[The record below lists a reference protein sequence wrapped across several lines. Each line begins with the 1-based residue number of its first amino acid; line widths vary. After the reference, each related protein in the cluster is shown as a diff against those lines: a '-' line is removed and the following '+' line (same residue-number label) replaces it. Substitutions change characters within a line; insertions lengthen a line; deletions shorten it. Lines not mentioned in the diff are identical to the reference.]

1 MCEVAVL
8 KMDFPENSDRPNSM
22 DAGVK
27 EERLPRAIWVL
38 VAAAVAIAL
47 GYGIV
52 APVLPQYAKSFSVTN
67 LAATFVVSAFA
78 LLRLSFAPASGW
90 LSTKFGERRMYLFGI
105 AIVMISS
112 FASAFAQSYL
122 QLLIFRAAGGI
133 GSVTFSVAAMSMIFK
148 LAPPT
153 MRGRASAAYGAGFL
167 IGNIAGPAVG
177 ALLSGLGY
185 RWPFLIY
192 GCFLIIA
199 WLIVKIAIG
208 PDVFLPAKSPLPLEK
223 SAKAEKAE
231 KLAKAEKAANLSAR
245 PVITVREALQLR
257 RFRITLLTAFS
268 QGWTNMG
275 VRVSVIPLLALSLPT
290 AAPWLAGGLLTTFAF
305 GNALALWVA
314 GKWSDVSG
322 RRHPVIFGL
331 LLSGFFTLGMGIFTA
346 DWVLLLLS
354 FWGGFGSGCVQPSQQ
369 GAVAD
374 IIGDRSG
381 NSVVSFFQ
389 MAGDFGQIIGPLVAG
404 FLIDISG
411 FALAYWISGGILL
424 LAALFWI
431 FDGQRH
437 EKIVD

>member
-1 MCEVAVL
+1 
-8 KMDFPENSDRPNSM
+8 M

-133 GSVTFSVAAMSMIFK
+133 GSITFSVAAMSMIFK

-208 PDVFLPAKSPLPLEK
+208 PDVFLPAKSPLPPEK
-223 SAKAEKAE
+223 SAKSEKAE
-231 KLAKAEKAANLSAR
+231 KLAKAEKAANFSAR

-290 AAPWLAGGLLTTFAF
+290 AARWLAGGLLTTFAF

-314 GKWSDVSG
+314 GKWSDIAG

-331 LLSGFFTLGMGIFTA
+331 LLSGFFTLGMGIFTVG
-346 DWVLLLLS
+346 WVLLLLS
-354 FWGGFGSGCVQPSQQ
+354 FWGGFGSGCIQPSQQ

-411 FALAYWISGGILL
+411 FTLAYWISGGILL

>member
-223 SAKAEKAE
+223 
-231 KLAKAEKAANLSAR
+231 LAKAEKAANFSAR

-314 GKWSDVSG
+314 GKWSDLSG

-411 FALAYWISGGILL
+411 FTLAYWISGGILL

-437 EKIVD
+437 EKIVN

>member
-1 MCEVAVL
+1 
-8 KMDFPENSDRPNSM
+8 M

-153 MRGRASAAYGAGFL
+153 MRGRAYAAYGAGFL

-208 PDVFLPAKSPLPLEK
+208 PDVFLPAKSPLPPEK
-223 SAKAEKAE
+223 SAKSEKAE
-231 KLAKAEKAANLSAR
+231 KLAKAEKAANFSAR

-314 GKWSDVSG
+314 GKWSDIAG

-331 LLSGFFTLGMGIFTA
+331 LLSGFFTLGMGIFTVG
-346 DWVLLLLS
+346 WVLLLLS

-411 FALAYWISGGILL
+411 FTLAYWISGGILL

>member
-208 PDVFLPAKSPLPLEK
+208 PDVFLPAKSPLPP
-223 SAKAEKAE
+223 E
-231 KLAKAEKAANLSAR
+231 KLAKAEKAANFSAR

-290 AAPWLAGGLLTTFAF
+290 AAPWLAGGLLTAFAF

-314 GKWSDVSG
+314 GKWSDLSG

-411 FALAYWISGGILL
+411 FTLAYWISGGILL

>member
-1 MCEVAVL
+1 M
-8 KMDFPENSDRPNSM
+8 
-22 DAGVK
+22 
-27 EERLPRAIWVL
+27 
-38 VAAAVAIAL
+38 
-47 GYGIV
+47 
-52 APVLPQYAKSFSVTN
+52 
-67 LAATFVVSAFA
+67 
-78 LLRLSFAPASGW
+78 
-90 LSTKFGERRMYLFGI
+90 
-105 AIVMISS
+105 
-112 FASAFAQSYL
+112 
-122 QLLIFRAAGGI
+122 
-133 GSVTFSVAAMSMIFK
+133 
-148 LAPPT
+148 
-153 MRGRASAAYGAGFL
+153 
-167 IGNIAGPAVG
+167 
-177 ALLSGLGY
+177 
-185 RWPFLIY
+185 
-192 GCFLIIA
+192 
-199 WLIVKIAIG
+199 IVKIAIG
-208 PDVFLPAKSPLPLEK
+208 PDVFLPAKSSLPPEK
-223 SAKAEKAE
+223 SAKSEKAE

-275 VRVSVIPLLALSLPT
+275 VRVSVIPLLALSLPA

-314 GKWSDVSG
+314 GKWSDLSG

-411 FALAYWISGGILL
+411 FTLAYWISGGILL

>member
-1 MCEVAVL
+1 
-8 KMDFPENSDRPNSM
+8 
-22 DAGVK
+22 
-27 EERLPRAIWVL
+27 
-38 VAAAVAIAL
+38 
-47 GYGIV
+47 
-52 APVLPQYAKSFSVTN
+52 
-67 LAATFVVSAFA
+67 
-78 LLRLSFAPASGW
+78 
-90 LSTKFGERRMYLFGI
+90 
-105 AIVMISS
+105 
-112 FASAFAQSYL
+112 
-122 QLLIFRAAGGI
+122 
-133 GSVTFSVAAMSMIFK
+133 
-148 LAPPT
+148 
-153 MRGRASAAYGAGFL
+153 
-167 IGNIAGPAVG
+167 
-177 ALLSGLGY
+177 
-185 RWPFLIY
+185 
-192 GCFLIIA
+192 
-199 WLIVKIAIG
+199 
-208 PDVFLPAKSPLPLEK
+208 
-223 SAKAEKAE
+223 
-231 KLAKAEKAANLSAR
+231 
-245 PVITVREALQLR
+245 
-257 RFRITLLTAFS
+257 
-268 QGWTNMG
+268 MG

-314 GKWSDVSG
+314 GKWSDIAG

-331 LLSGFFTLGMGIFTA
+331 LLSGFFTLGMGIFTT

-411 FALAYWISGGILL
+411 FTLAYWISGGILL

>member
-275 VRVSVIPLLALSLPT
+275 VRVSVIPLLALSLPA

-314 GKWSDVSG
+314 GKWSDLSG